1 MHRTYASTTSPEQA
15 HTRTCARRHK
25 CTYAHKRTLYIEP
38 LKQRLRG
45 QSRSQTQT
53 TVMHVCSAHIHTNA
67 HARRIG
73 TFVGKSGDWLML

>member
-1 MHRTYASTTSPEQA
+1 MHPQLHLNRLTHGHVHVDTSARTHTSV
-15 HTRTCARRHK
+15 
-25 CTYAHKRTLYIEP
+25 LYIEP